1 MAFLPSLPEAPHLS
15 DVITRFPKHWAPL
28 MTFHDI
34 LLRGPSPFTIGERE
48 LIAAYVSGLN
58 ACHFCHGAH
67 AVYAEAFGVDGA
79 VFDALLADLDSA
91 GVDARLK
98 PVLAFARKLTLD
110 QARMTPAD
118 ARAILDAGWPEEA
131 VNDVTMVT
139 ATFNFMNRVIHGHGV
154 EPNPELL
161 AARRQAMVANKSPAE
176 RQAANDTELGSST
189 YTDFGRELGILD

>member
-1 MAFLPSLPEAPHLS
+1 MAFLPSLPEDPHLS
-15 DVITRFPKHWAPL
+15 DVITRFPKYWAPL
-28 MTFHDI
+28 MAFHDI

-58 ACHFCHGAH
+58 ACQFCLGAH
-67 AVYAEAFGVDGA
+67 VVFAEAFGIDGA

-91 GVDARLK
+91 DVDTRLK

-118 ARAILDAGWPEEA
+118 AQAILDAGWPEEA

-154 EPNPELL
+154 VPNPDLL
-161 AARRQAMVANKSPAE
+161 AARRQAMVSSKSPAE
-176 RQAANDTELGSST
+176 RRAANDTELGSAT
-189 YTDFGRELGILD
+189 YSDFGRELGIVD